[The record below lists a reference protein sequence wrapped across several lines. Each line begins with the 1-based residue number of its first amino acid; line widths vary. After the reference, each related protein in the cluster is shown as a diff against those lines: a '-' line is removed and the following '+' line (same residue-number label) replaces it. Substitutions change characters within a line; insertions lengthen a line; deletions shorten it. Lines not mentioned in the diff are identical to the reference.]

1 MTSPDLLSQEGVRQD
16 GLTQPDRGELRRG
29 WRNLWAATIGIGLG
43 IASYTPVSSL
53 FFHALELEFGWS
65 KAATAGA
72 FIALP
77 VTAVALPL
85 AGWLIDR
92 YGVRTVSGLSALF
105 AAVSYVC
112 LARLGAHLSQF
123 YLGILGLS
131 VLGCATGP
139 VAYTRLVAAQFHA
152 QRGLALAIAQFG
164 VAFVAAVMP
173 QCIGWMIAVH
183 GWRSAYYFFAA
194 ATVFGAVCAQALMQ
208 PIADGRP
215 DETALEGQAPKAA
228 ITSAPFWILGAAIF
242 AITTGSFGL
251 LAQFRSVLADRG
263 NDLQTTTAM
272 LSVLA
277 IAAMVSRLVVG
288 RMLDL
293 PKPGRS
299 AAAIIAVAAIG
310 GATFLL
316 APSGLIATTL
326 AVILIGCSVGAE
338 LDILSYFCA
347 RFFGIRHYGALYGM
361 LSAFFYVGV
370 AVGAVS
376 YSVVRTKTGS
386 YRLAVLETT
395 VLLFVAAILLWTLE
409 WPKPAA
415 RTPGPH

>member
-1 MTSPDLLSQEGVRQD
+1 MTSSDLFSREGARQD

-29 WRNLWAATIGIGLG
+29 WRNLCAATIGIGFG

-105 AAVSYVC
+105 VAVSYVC

-123 YLGILGLS
+123 YLAILGLN

-139 VAYTRLVAAQFHA
+139 VAYTRLVAAQFHT
-152 QRGLALAIAQFG
+152 QRGLALAIAQLG
-164 VAFVAAVMP
+164 IAFIAAVMP
-173 QCIGWMIAVH
+173 QCIGWMIAAH

-194 ATVFGAVCAQALMQ
+194 ATVLGVVCAQTLMQ
-208 PIADGRP
+208 PIANCRP
-215 DETALEGQAPKAA
+215 ETALEGRTPKAA
-228 ITSAPFWILGAAIF
+228 IASAPFWILGAAIF
-242 AITTGSFGL
+242 ATSTGSFGL
-251 LAQFRSVLADRG
+251 VAQFRSVLADRG

-277 IAAMVSRLVVG
+277 VAAMLSRLVVG

-310 GATFLL
+310 GATLLL

-326 AVILIGCSVGAE
+326 AVILIGCSIGAE
-338 LDILSYFCA
+338 LDVMSYFCA

-370 AVGAVS
+370 ATGAMS
-376 YSVVRTKTGS
+376 YSVIRTKTGS
-386 YRLAVLETT
+386 YNLAVMETT
-395 VLLFVAAILLWTLE
+395 VLLFVAAILLWTLQWSE
-409 WPKPAA
+409 PAP
-415 RTPGPH
+415 RSKRE